1 VKRKGKD
8 GSDMIF
14 DSYDA
19 FALTGKSAW
28 IDAQAI
34 V

>member
-8 GSDMIF
+8 GSDIF